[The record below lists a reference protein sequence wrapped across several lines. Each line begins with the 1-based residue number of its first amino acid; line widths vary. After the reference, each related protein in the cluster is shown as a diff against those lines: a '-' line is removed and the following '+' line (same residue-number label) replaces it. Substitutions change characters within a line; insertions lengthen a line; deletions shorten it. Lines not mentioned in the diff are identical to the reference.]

1 MRTPAVLLIVAL
13 AGQIVL
19 SAQARRGA
27 APRRPPTP
35 PKVEEAMVNCPTVL
49 GQGAKTGRTFC
60 DVLVERDPLAG
71 ITIPFPPHTGDVT
84 LSFTLHNRHTY
95 SESEIKNKRAYHQ
108 YTAWIGVMAMDNTLL
123 SRAVVQN
130 EFRSADDLVDRVL
143 GGSGPGGLKA
153 VAPTGSENIIV
164 TIPEVEQGVSIL
176 GEKLSVIRVDGKDEF
191 STIGRPIAV
200 ISNVVIEYRPGPP
213 PKPAPARRPTQ
224 KPAQK

>member
-27 APRRPPTP
+27 PARRPPTP

-71 ITIPFPPHTGDVT
+71 ITIPFPPHTGEVT

-95 SESEIKNKRAYHQ
+95 SETEIKNKRAYHQ
-108 YTAWIGVMAMDNTLL
+108 YTASDRRDGDGQHAPLTRRRSERVPLRGRL
-123 SRAVVQN
+123 GRSRARRKRARGT
-130 EFRSADDLVDRVL
+130 EGCSPDRVREHRRDDPAKSSRVSASL
-143 GGSGPGGLKA
+143 ARSCPSFAWTARTSSRRLA
-153 VAPTGSENIIV
+153 APS
-164 TIPEVEQGVSIL
+164 
-176 GEKLSVIRVDGKDEF
+176 R
-191 STIGRPIAV
+191 
-200 ISNVVIEYRPGPP
+200 
-213 PKPAPARRPTQ
+213 
-224 KPAQK
+224 